1 MIFRVR
7 LGLLLSGPVSES
19 GLGLQGGRTL
29 GGADRKDRAVLA
41 GVGDS
46 LKWWMGPYV
55 LRARGKVPGLA
66 LLGRKKK
73 CYECGGDFDIKKCSC
88 GRSYCAAHGF
98 GGRCFDCQGSSIGTV
113 MPPLDYAQ
121 ASKKGP
127 AAEIPRPIQQEGALL
142 PNMVR
147 ASFEYDLFDVGPVRE
162 NLILEM
168 KRYRL
173 VRSILTD
180 IHSNHEIAFHYNV
193 RNVVSR
199 VTAERTGLQ
208 LVTDLRGA
216 GEDLEDQGFAY
227 LAGLLHNEI
236 LFMCELVARSLG
248 ASITNLR
255 NDHIMEDLPPG
266 ILQTCP
272 WCGTICR
279 GRKKCPTCDKEIPDA
294 IALRPFLKM
303 HARRQLMDKLIMV
316 KGTTMNER
324 AKASLIAG
332 IRARL
337 KALEQM

>member
-1 MIFRVR
+1 
-7 LGLLLSGPVSES
+7 
-19 GLGLQGGRTL
+19 
-29 GGADRKDRAVLA
+29 
-41 GVGDS
+41 
-46 LKWWMGPYV
+46 MG
-55 LRARGKVPGLA
+55 

-73 CYECGGDFDIKKCSC
+73 CYACGGDFDIKKCSC

-98 GGRCFDCQGSSIGTV
+98 GGRCYVCQGSSIGTI
-113 MPPLDYAQ
+113 MAPLESAQ
-121 ASKKGP
+121 ASEKG
-127 AAEIPRPIQQEGALL
+127 AVAEISRPIQQKGALL
-142 PNMVR
+142 PNIVR
-147 ASFEYDLFDVGPVRE
+147 ASFEYDLLDAGPIRE

-168 KRYRL
+168 KRYRP

-180 IHSNHEIAFHYNV
+180 IQSNHEIAFHYNV

-208 LVTDLRGA
+208 LVTDLRRA
-216 GEDLEDQGFAY
+216 EEDLGDQGFAY

-248 ASITNLR
+248 ASITNLK
-255 NDHIMEDLPPG
+255 NDHPMGNLPPA

-279 GRKKCPTCDKEIPDA
+279 GSKKCPTCGKEIPDA

-303 HARRQLMDKLIMV
+303 HVRRQLMDKLIMV
-316 KGTTMNER
+316 KGTNMNEG

-332 IRARL
+332 IKARL
-337 KALEQM
+337 KALQEM